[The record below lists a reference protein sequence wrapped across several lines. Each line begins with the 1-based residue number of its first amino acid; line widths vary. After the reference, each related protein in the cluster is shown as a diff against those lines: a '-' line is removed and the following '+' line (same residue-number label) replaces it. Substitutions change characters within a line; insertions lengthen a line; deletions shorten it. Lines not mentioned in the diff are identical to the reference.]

1 MSAAPL
7 RRSPM
12 LVSFSPRLPPPHPLH
27 PPTSALSPH
36 PLNISPSLSNLF
48 VLFSV
53 LEKERCLIQKG
64 ESSLAAPYRPLVA
77 DCGTSPPSSGQ
88 PWELLI
94 LHQPVLLYHICDVAS
109 ERLFAS
115 TVMLAEWICFFSCTA
130 RAPDAC
136 RGTEPQ
142 KASLKTSSTRLSISF
157 FLFVCHH

>member
-1 MSAAPL
+1 
-7 RRSPM
+7 M
-12 LVSFSPRLPPPHPLH
+12 LVSFSPRLPPPPPSQHLSISFQSVCPLLKC
-27 PPTSALSPH
+27 SF
-36 PLNISPSLSNLF
+36 ISPRWF
-48 VLFSV
+48 
-53 LEKERCLIQKG
+53 EKERCLIQKG
-64 ESSLAAPYRPLVA
+64 ESRLAAPYRPLVA